1 MNLRKY
7 SPLYAADDGGAVGA
21 VEAIVADP
29 PAAVVVDPPA
39 EPEPPEPAP
48 KPQMVPVSVVTG
60 LRGKNRE
67 LEGEVERLRRENTEA
82 KALAERLAAGKDPPA
97 TQPAPRAP
105 AAPSD
110 DEEIDRRAAQ
120 RVFARDAQNVS
131 EAGLATYGRGWVDAV
146 STLDACDVNSADFV
160 SSVMEIA
167 PGRVHEIMFQ
177 IAQDPER
184 AIALSKMTPAK
195 RAAEITRMSMAAP
208 AASDTDTKV
217 DPKPAA
223 PVTPKPAAK
232 TVSKAPAPPP
242 PVEPSASKTV
252 DWRADDASDEEF
264 TRGFDEMMKKR
275 SARR

>member
-29 PAAVVVDPPA
+29 PAAVIVDPPA
-39 EPEPPEPAP
+39 DPDPPEPAP
-48 KPQMVPVSVVTG
+48 KKPDPLISTITG
-60 LRGKNRE
+60 LRAKTRD
-67 LEGEVERLRRENTEA
+67 LESENERLRRENADA
-82 KALAERLAAGKDPPA
+82 KALADRLAAGKDPAAPPA
-97 TQPAPRAP
+97 APRVP

-131 EAGLATYGRGWVDAV
+131 ETGLATYGRGWADAV
-146 STLDACDVNSADFV
+146 SALDAYGVNSPDFV

-177 IAQDPER
+177 IAQDGEK
-184 AIALSKMTPAK
+184 AIALANMTPAK

-208 AASDTDTKV
+208 AADTDTKV

-223 PVTPKPAAK
+223 PATPKPAAK

-242 PVEPSASKTV
+242 PVEPSASKTT
-252 DWRADDASDEEF
+252 DWRADASSDDEF
-264 TRGFDEMMKKR
+264 TAGFNDMMAKR